1 MLIKDFTEKM
11 TYLIK
16 KIKFIFLITFFLNLI
31 SGVFASENRIIYKI
45 NNEII
50 TSFDI
55 TREFRYLSLINPK
68 VTNLEK
74 KEIFEISKN
83 SIIREKIKK
92 IEILKHVKEIKLD
105 ENYINELINQN
116 YTKLGIDN
124 IYDFEIKLNKI
135 GFDLSEFEEKLSIEA
150 LWNRIIYEKYFSKV
164 KINKKKLREQIVS
177 QKKQSLFNL
186 SEIIFN
192 IENKENYK
200 EKLEIIKNE
209 INTKGFEN
217 AALIYSISDSK
228 SLGGDLG
235 WIEENIINKNLRGV
249 IKNLKIGEFTEPQ
262 VIPGGFLILKLKDIK
277 EENISMNI
285 EDELKKLII
294 LKTNQQLNQF
304 SNIYFNKVKKD
315 IKIEKI

>member
-1 MLIKDFTEKM
+1 M

-16 KIKFIFLITFFLNLI
+16 KIKFIFLITFFLNF

-50 TSFDI
+50 TSFDL
-55 TREFRYLSLINPK
+55 TREFRYLALINPR

-74 KEIFEISKN
+74 NEIFEISKN

-92 IEILKHVKEIKLD
+92 IEILKHVNKIKLE
-105 ENYINELINQN
+105 ENYINELIDQN
-116 YTKLGIDN
+116 YTKLGMDN
-124 IYDFEIKLNKI
+124 IRDFEIMLNKI

-150 LWNRIIYEKYFSKV
+150 LWNRLIYEKYFSKV
-164 KINKKKLREQIVS
+164 KINKKKLREQIIS

-192 IENKENYK
+192 IENKENYEK
-200 EKLEIIKNE
+200 KLEMIKNE

-217 AALIYSISDSK
+217 AALIHSISESK

-235 WIEENIINKNLRGV
+235 WIEENTINKNLKDI

-262 VIPGGFLILKLKDIK
+262 VIPGGFLILKLKDIR

-285 EDELKKLII
+285 ENELQKLIK

-304 SNIYFNKVKKD
+304 SNIYFNKVRKD

>member
-92 IEILKHVKEIKLD
+92 IEILKHVNEIKLD

-150 LWNRIIYEKYFSKV
+150 LWNRLIYEKYFSKV

>member
-1 MLIKDFTEKM
+1 M

-16 KIKFIFLITFFLNLI
+16 KIKFIFLITFFLNF

-68 VTNLEK
+68 VTSLK
-74 KEIFEISKN
+74 KNEIFEISKN

-92 IEILKHVKEIKLD
+92 IEILKHVNKIKLE

-116 YTKLGIDN
+116 YTKLGMDN
-124 IYDFEIKLNKI
+124 IRDFEIKLNKI
-135 GFDLSEFEEKLSIEA
+135 GFDLSEFEEKVSIEA
-150 LWNRIIYEKYFSKV
+150 LWNRLIYEKYFSKV
-164 KINKKKLREQIVS
+164 KINKKKLREQIIS

-192 IENKENYK
+192 IENKENYE
-200 EKLEIIKNE
+200 EKLEMIKNE
-209 INTKGFEN
+209 INSKGFEN
-217 AALIYSISDSK
+217 AALIHSISESK

-235 WIEENIINKNLRGV
+235 WIEENTINKNLRDI

-262 VIPGGFLILKLKDIK
+262 VIPGGFLILKLKDIR

-285 EDELKKLII
+285 ENELKKLII